1 MNYNDGLGLL
11 LINFAGPILLGLL
24 LAWGGYQTYLWR
36 RRRGLPVDARPAS
49 PYEAAVNVEYGQGYG
64 DGGTSPL
71 VPLGLLVLAT
81 FIFIAIVLVTHIG
94 RSLAAQS
101 SRSVGRADPSFRP
114 GACPSFAILS

>member
-64 DGGTSPL
+64 DGGASPL

-81 FIFIAIVLVTHIG
+81 FIFIAIVLVTHLG
-94 RSLAAQS
+94 
-101 SRSVGRADPSFRP
+101 
-114 GACPSFAILS
+114 